1 MRVELHAS
9 AVTSGP
15 SYDNVQ
21 MLEDDEGLEFTDYW
35 NYILCPHPKFDGVH
49 YTI

>member
-1 MRVELHAS
+1 MGMELQAS

-21 MLEDDEGLEFTDYW
+21 MLEDDEGLEVTVTRTMNTVYS
-35 NYILCPHPKFDGVH
+35 CSPRRVSKS
-49 YTI
+49 